1 MERLYRQFA
10 TGLAFF
16 TFGFLGV
23 FYQFMLFP
31 GLILFIR
38 NKRHRHR
45 LARHIIHRTF
55 LFFIHFGKVLG
66 IWTWETK
73 DIEQLQRPGLLI
85 LANHLTLVDVVF
97 LFAFIPN
104 ASAVVKASLTKNPFT
119 WGALKAAGYIINNE
133 GEGLIDD
140 CITEIQV
147 GASLIIFPEGTRTPP
162 GQRPKLKRGAMA
174 IALKGAISPSLVH
187 IDCAPLSLTKN
198 TKWWDV
204 PNQPMHFKFE
214 FIGDL
219 SIKPYQEQYR
229 THAPLATRAM
239 SKEVFCR
246 LFPQY
251 D

>member
-23 FYQFMLFP
+23 FYQFILFP
-31 GLILFIR
+31 SLILFIR
-38 NKRHRHR
+38 NKQKRHRV
-45 LARHIIHRTF
+45 ARCIIHRTF
-55 LFFIHFGKVLG
+55 LFFIYFGKFLG
-66 IWTWETK
+66 IWTWETT
-73 DIEQLQRPGLLI
+73 DIEKLRRPGLLI

-104 ASAVVKASLTKNPFT
+104 AGAVVKAALTKNPFT
-119 WGALKAAGYIINNE
+119 WGALKAAGYIVNNE
-133 GEGLIDD
+133 GGELIDN
-140 CITEIQV
+140 CINEIKT

-174 IALKGAISPSLVH
+174 IALKGAISPTLVH
-187 IDCAPLSLTKN
+187 IDCTPLSLTKN

-204 PNQPMHFKFE
+204 PDRPMHFKFN
-214 FIGDL
+214 FIGEL
-219 SIKPYQEQYR
+219 SIEPYQEQYR
-229 THAPLATRAM
+229 THAPLAARAM
-239 SKEVFCR
+239 SKEIFRR

-251 D
+251 S